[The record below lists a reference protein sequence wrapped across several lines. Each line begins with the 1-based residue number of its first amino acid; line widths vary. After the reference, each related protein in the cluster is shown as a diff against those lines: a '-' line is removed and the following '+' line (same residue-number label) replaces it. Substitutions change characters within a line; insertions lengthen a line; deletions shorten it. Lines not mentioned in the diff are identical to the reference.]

1 MASNYQ
7 QLYPGKGN
15 VGFVTWKSTTT
26 ANSKSDGTG
35 TIGTDMLLAFT
46 ADATYGA
53 QVDKIRIVPQGSVA
67 STPTTASVARIY
79 ISSQTAGATTNSNT
93 WLFKEVKLSGVIT
106 DQATQALNPTEI
118 DLGFSLPPGYTI
130 LVSMPHAA
138 ATGTSWAFLVFGG
151 DYVVVP

>member
-7 QLYPGKGN
+7 QLYPGKGTP
-15 VGFVTWKSTTT
+15 GFTTWKSTTT
-26 ANSKSDGTG
+26 ANTKSDGTG

-53 QVDKIRIVPQGSVA
+53 YVEKVRIQAQGSTA

-93 WLFKEVKLSGVIT
+93 WLWREVRLNSVTVDQPTAALSYT
-106 DQATQALNPTEI
+106 DV
-118 DLGFSLPPGYTI
+118 DLDFSLPPGYTI

-138 ATGTSWAFLVFGG
+138 AAGTSWAFNVIGG